1 MSPYRDAH
9 GPAPRRAESDELPF
23 AAVVLLGAAIAF
35 ALAHAE
41 GGPVGAV
48 ETLAALVIALVVGE
62 RGLAVLRARRAAGS
76 HGTSTPRWPRSRG

>member
-1 MSPYRDAH
+1 MSPYRDAP

-23 AAVVLLGAAIAF
+23 AAVVLLGATIAF

-48 ETLAALVIALVVGE
+48 ETLSAMVVALVVGE
-62 RGLAVLRARRAAGS
+62 RGLAGLRARRAAGS
-76 HGTSTPRWPRSRG
+76 RGTSTPRRPTSGG